1 MPATYSVSG
10 HSKDAPVNQEPAE
23 LPAAVGLAAVGLA
36 VPVPAL
42 WNDQV

>member
-10 HSKDAPVNQEPAE
+10 HSKDAPVNLEPAE
-23 LPAAVGLAAVGLA
+23 LPAVVGLA